1 MSHSSKLL
9 LKPYSLM
16 ELSRIYGVDFRTFK
30 KWLNPFQDKI
40 GLRIGRFYTVAQVKV
55 IFDALGTPGVI
66 EE

>member
-1 MSHSSKLL
+1 MSYSNKLP

-30 KWLNPFQDKI
+30 KWIVPFQDKI
-40 GLRIGRFYTVAQVKV
+40 GLRIGRFYTVLQVKI
-55 IFDALGTPGVI
+55 IFDSLGTPGII